1 MFVTQLGL
9 RRRRGL
15 LQMIAG
21 GTLLALL
28 IPAWLLVSGLD
39 GAVMIMVMA
48 ASVMTVGGLT
58 IAGRGALQ
66 VGRATRHLHA
76 VGELRRLPV
85 ARARLLGP

>member
-1 MFVTQLGL
+1 MFVTQLKL

-15 LQMIAG
+15 LQMVAG
-21 GTLLALL
+21 GTLLAVLL
-28 IPAWLLVSGLD
+28 PAWLLVQ
-39 GAVMIMVMA
+39 GATGAFVITMIA
-48 ASVMTVGGLT
+48 GSVMTISGIT

-76 VGELRRLPV
+76 VSELRQLPM